1 MAIMHPSDITIRKH
15 VPSEEKFFNACRDQL
30 SDKYHVFF
38 SVRWYSEEKGKRID
52 SECDFLIFNPDYGFL
67 CVECKGG
74 KGIYVENEENDETW
88 FLREFDEDRKLR
100 RSPYKQAEESMRFF
114 KRYYE
119 DELETAYP
127 GIYGNAVA
135 FPNFV
140 VPSPITIESPLALT
154 IDADDMGNLPTRI
167 VEIFRYFNV
176 KKNGGSSFMSPDAQK
191 KFINLIN
198 KRVAL
203 SIAAGALIED
213 KERELAEI
221 NQTQDVIIDLLA
233 HYPRAFII
241 GGAGTGKTWIGIKK
255 IKRCISEGKCP
266 LYLCYNDTLAK
277 SVQSNIDS
285 NDADVY
291 SIDELALSLLGDSAK
306 TVPIT
311 NGCKEYSD
319 MFEQLPDLKR
329 YDLVIVDEAQD
340 FTEDWAYCANLLV
353 KDKGSLYVF
362 YDENQNVFSRNFGD
376 KFFIDGEPFVLRYN
390 LRNTSNIY
398 QYTLDRTLL
407 GQDTLVN
414 RIEGVEPDVR
424 KLNRKQA
431 VISFID
437 STINKLV
444 NREGVSPN
452 KITILSNRGLD
463 QSVLNKVY
471 YVGGYPLVA
480 LECKNINSI
489 TFSTVEDF
497 KGLESDI
504 VIFINH
510 TYKGEGKTNAL
521 RSVQYTALTRARFYL
536 YVIDFEM
543 KI

>member
-1 MAIMHPSDITIRKH
+1 MAIMHPTNITKRKH

-38 SVRWYSEEKGKRID
+38 SVRWSSEEKGKRID

-67 CVECKGG
+67 SVECKGG
-74 KGIYVENEENDETW
+74 RGIYVENEDNDETW
-88 FLREFDEDRKLR
+88 FLEESDEDRKLR
-100 RSPYKQAEESMRFF
+100 CSPYKQAEESMRFF

-135 FPNFV
+135 FPNFAV
-140 VPSPITIESPLALT
+140 SSPITIESPLALT
-154 IDADDMGNLPTRI
+154 IDAKDMGNLQRRI

-176 KKNGGSSFMSPDAQK
+176 KKGGRSSFMSPDSQK

-198 KRVAL
+198 KRIAL

-221 NQTQDVIIDLLA
+221 NQTQDVVIDLLT

-255 IKRCISEGKCP
+255 INRCIAEGKRP
-266 LYLCYNDTLAK
+266 LYLCYNRTLAK
-277 SVQSNIDS
+277 RVQVHINS

-291 SIDELALSLLGDSAK
+291 SVDDLALSLLGDLAKSAP
-306 TVPIT
+306 VN
-311 NGCKEYSD
+311 NGCREYSD
-319 MFEQLPDLKR
+319 MIGQLPDLR
-329 YDLVIVDEAQD
+329 QYDLVIVDEAQD

-353 KDKGSLYVF
+353 KENGALYVF
-362 YDENQNVFSRNFGD
+362 YDESQNVFSHDFGD
-376 KFFIDGEPFVLRYN
+376 KFFIEGEPFVLRYN

-398 QYTLDRTLL
+398 QYTIDRTSL
-407 GQDTLVN
+407 GTDTLAN
-414 RIEGVEPDVR
+414 QIEGVEPDVR
-424 KLNRKQA
+424 KLTRKQA
-431 VISFID
+431 VIAFID
-437 STINKLV
+437 SIINKLV
-444 NREGVSPN
+444 NREGVAPN
-452 KITILSNRGLD
+452 KITILSNRGMD
-463 QSVLNKVY
+463 QSVLSDVY
-471 YVGGYPLVA
+471 CLGGYSLIS
-480 LECKNINSI
+480 LENKNDNSI
-489 TFSTVEDF
+489 VFSTVENF

-510 TYKGEGKTNAL
+510 TYKNEAQTDEV
-521 RSVQYTALTRARFYL
+521 RSIQYTALTRARFYL
-536 YVIDFEM
+536 YVIDYES
-543 KI
+543 KP

>member
-1 MAIMHPSDITIRKH
+1 MAIMHPTNITKRKH

-38 SVRWYSEEKGKRID
+38 SVRWYSEENGKRID

-74 KGIYVENEENDETW
+74 KGIYVENEDNDETW
-88 FLREFDEDRKLR
+88 YLEEYDEDRRLR
-100 RSPYKQAEESMRFF
+100 CSPYKQAEESMRFF

-140 VPSPITIESPLALT
+140 VSSPITVESPLALT
-154 IDADDMGNLPTRI
+154 IDAEDMGNLQTRI
-167 VEIFRYFNV
+167 IEIFRYFNV
-176 KKNGGSSFMSPDAQK
+176 KKGGHASFMAPDAQK
-191 KFINLIN
+191 KFISLIN

-213 KERELAEI
+213 KERELSEI
-221 NQTQDVIIDLLA
+221 NQTQDVVIDLLS

-255 IKRCISEGKCP
+255 IKRCIAEGKRP
-266 LYLCYNDTLAK
+266 LYLCYNRTLAER
-277 SVQSNIDS
+277 VQTHISS
-285 NDADVY
+285 FDADVY
-291 SIDELALSLLGDSAK
+291 SIDDLASSLLGDSAK
-306 TVPIT
+306 DAPVSD
-311 NGCKEYSD
+311 GCKEYSD
-319 MFEQLPDLKR
+319 MLEQLPALR
-329 YDLVIVDEAQD
+329 QYDLVVVDEAQD

-353 KDKGSLYVF
+353 KDNGSLYVF
-362 YDENQNVFSRNFGD
+362 YDESQNVFSRDFGD

-390 LRNTSNIY
+390 IRNTSNIY
-398 QYTLDRTLL
+398 QYTLDRTSL
-407 GQDTLVN
+407 GTDTLVN
-414 RIEGVEPDVR
+414 QIEGVEPDER
-424 KLNRKQA
+424 KINRKQA
-431 VISFID
+431 IISFID
-437 STINKLV
+437 SVINKLV
-444 NREGVSPN
+444 NREGVSPE

-463 QSVLNKVY
+463 QSVLSDVY
-471 YVGGYPLVA
+471 YVGGYPLVS
-480 LECKNINSI
+480 LENKNDKSI
-489 TFSTVEDF
+489 AFSTVEAF

-510 TYKGEGKTNAL
+510 TYRDEPKTEEIK
-521 RSVQYTALTRARFYL
+521 SIQYTALTRARFYL
-536 YVIDFEM
+536 YVIDYEI
-543 KI
+543 KL

>member
-1 MAIMHPSDITIRKH
+1 MAIMHPTSITKRKH

-38 SVRWYSEEKGKRID
+38 SVRWYSEENGKRID

-74 KGIYVENEENDETW
+74 KGIYVENEDNDETW
-88 FLREFDEDRKLR
+88 YLEEYDEDRRLR
-100 RSPYKQAEESMRFF
+100 CSPYKQAEESMRFF

-140 VPSPITIESPLALT
+140 VSSPITVESPLALT
-154 IDADDMGNLPTRI
+154 IDAEDMGNLQTRI
-167 VEIFRYFNV
+167 IEIFRYFNV
-176 KKNGGSSFMSPDAQK
+176 KKGGHASFMAPDAQK
-191 KFINLIN
+191 KFISLIN

-213 KERELAEI
+213 KERELSEI
-221 NQTQDVIIDLLA
+221 NQTQDVVIDLLS

-255 IKRCISEGKCP
+255 IKRCIAEGKSP
-266 LYLCYNDTLAK
+266 LYLCYNRTLAER
-277 SVQSNIDS
+277 VQTHISS
-285 NDADVY
+285 FDADVY
-291 SIDELALSLLGDSAK
+291 SIDDLASSLLGDSAK
-306 TVPIT
+306 DAPVSD
-311 NGCKEYSD
+311 GCKEYSD
-319 MFEQLPDLKR
+319 MLEQLPALR
-329 YDLVIVDEAQD
+329 QYDLVVVDEAQD

-353 KDKGSLYVF
+353 KDNGSLYVF
-362 YDENQNVFSRNFGD
+362 YDESQNVFSRDFGD

-390 LRNTSNIY
+390 IRNTSNIY
-398 QYTLDRTLL
+398 QYTLDRTSL
-407 GQDTLVN
+407 GTDTLVN
-414 RIEGVEPDVR
+414 QIEGVEPDER
-424 KLNRKQA
+424 KINRKQA

-437 STINKLV
+437 SVINKLV
-444 NREGVSPN
+444 NREGVSPE

-463 QSVLNKVY
+463 QSVLSDVY
-471 YVGGYPLVA
+471 YVGGYPLVS
-480 LECKNINSI
+480 LENKNDKSI
-489 TFSTVEDF
+489 AFSTVEAF

-510 TYKGEGKTNAL
+510 TYRDEPKTEEIK
-521 RSVQYTALTRARFYL
+521 SIQYTALTRARFYL
-536 YVIDFEM
+536 YVIDYEI
-543 KI
+543 KL

>member
-1 MAIMHPSDITIRKH
+1 MAIMHPTDIKKRKH

-38 SVRWYSEEKGKRID
+38 SVRWYSEENGKRID

-74 KGIYVENEENDETW
+74 KGIYVENEDNDETW
-88 FLREFDEDRKLR
+88 FLQEFDEDRKLR

-140 VPSPITIESPLALT
+140 VSSPITIESPLALT
-154 IDADDMGNLPTRI
+154 IDADDMGNLKTRI

-176 KKNGGSSFMSPDAQK
+176 KKSGSSSFMSPDAQK
-191 KFINLIN
+191 KFIDLIN

-221 NQTQDVIIDLLA
+221 NQTQDVVIDLLA

-255 IKRCISEGKCP
+255 IKRCISEGKRS
-266 LYLCYNDTLAK
+266 LYLCYNGTLAK
-277 SVQSNIDS
+277 RVKAHIESE
-285 NDADVY
+285 DADVY
-291 SIDELALSLLGDSAK
+291 SIDDLFISLLGDSVK
-306 TVPIT
+306 SVPIV

-319 MFEQLPDLKR
+319 MLGQLPNLKK

-340 FTEDWAYCANLLV
+340 FTEDWAYCANLLL
-353 KDKGSLYVF
+353 KDNGSLYVF
-362 YDENQNVFSRNFGD
+362 YDENQNVFFRNFGE
-376 KFFIDGEPFVLRYN
+376 KFFIEGEPFVLRYN
-390 LRNTSNIY
+390 IRNTSNIY
-398 QYTLDRTLL
+398 QYTLDRTSL
-407 GQDTLVN
+407 GRDTLVN
-414 RIEGVEPDVR
+414 QIEGVEPDVR
-424 KLNRKQA
+424 RLNRKQA
-431 VISFID
+431 AISFID

-444 NREGVSPN
+444 NREGVSPD

-463 QSVLNKVY
+463 QSVLNNVY
-471 YVGGYPLVA
+471 YVGGYPLVP
-480 LECKNINSI
+480 LECKNTNSI
-489 TFSTVEDF
+489 TFSTVEAF

-504 VIFINH
+504 VVFINH
-510 TYKGEGKTNAL
+510 TYKDEANTDAI
-521 RSVQYTALTRARFYL
+521 RSIQYTALTRARFYL

>member
-1 MAIMHPSDITIRKH
+1 MAIMHPTNITKRKH
-15 VPSEEKFFNACRDQL
+15 VPSEEKFFNTCRDQL

-38 SVRWYSEEKGKRID
+38 SVRWYSEENGKRID

-74 KGIYVENEENDETW
+74 RGIYVENEDNDETW
-88 FLREFDEDRKLR
+88 FLEEFDEDRKLR
-100 RSPYKQAEESMRFF
+100 CSPYKQAEESMRFF

-140 VPSPITIESPLALT
+140 VSSPITVESPLALT
-154 IDADDMGNLPTRI
+154 IDAKDMGNLQTRI
-167 VEIFRYFNV
+167 VEIFRFFNV
-176 KKNGGSSFMSPDAQK
+176 KKGGRSSFMAPDAQK

-221 NQTQDVIIDLLA
+221 NQTQDVVIDLLT

-255 IKRCISEGKCP
+255 IKRCIAEGKRP
-266 LYLCYNDTLAK
+266 LYLCYNGTLADRVK
-277 SVQSNIDS
+277 THIDS
-285 NDADVY
+285 KEADVY
-291 SIDELALSLLGDSAK
+291 CIDDLALFLLGESINEAP
-306 TVPIT
+306 VT
-311 NGCKEYSD
+311 NGCKEYSYLIG
-319 MFEQLPDLKR
+319 QLQSLTK

-353 KDKGSLYVF
+353 KENGSLYVF
-362 YDENQNVFSRNFGD
+362 YDESQNLFSRDFGD
-376 KFFIDGEPFVLRYN
+376 KFFIDGAAFVLRYN
-390 LRNTSNIY
+390 IRNTSNIY
-398 QYTLDRTLL
+398 QYTLDRTSL
-407 GQDTLVN
+407 GTDTLVN
-414 RIEGVEPDVR
+414 QIEGVEPDER
-424 KLNRKQA
+424 IFTRKQA

-437 STINKLV
+437 SITNKLV
-444 NREGVSPN
+444 NREGVSPE
-452 KITILSNRGLD
+452 KITILSNKELD
-463 QSVLNKVY
+463 KSVLSNVS
-471 YVGGYPLVA
+471 YVGGYPLVP
-480 LECKNINSI
+480 LGNKNDNSI

-510 TYKGEGKTNAL
+510 TYKGEARTEKIQST
-521 RSVQYTALTRARFYL
+521 QYTALTRARFYL

-543 KI
+543 KL